1 MTDNDLEDI
10 KNSLADASDDERRK
24 IQKFLKSSLP
34 DASDNRTCV
43 GFRTSMDDKS
53 LLNQIA
59 TRANTTI
66 SALCRTT
73 MRDALR
79 QSFGA

>member
-1 MTDNDLEDI
+1 MTDDDLEDL
-10 KNSLADASDDERRK
+10 KNSLAEASDEQRREL
-24 IQKFLKSSLP
+24 QKYLKSTLP
-34 DASDNRTCV
+34 DATDNRSHV
-43 GFRTSMDDKS
+43 GFRTTVDDKS

-79 QSFGA
+79 HSFGA

>member
-1 MTDNDLEDI
+1 MTDDDLEDI
-10 KNSLADASDDERRK
+10 KNSLTEASDDERRE
-24 IQKFLKSSLP
+24 IQKFLKASLP
-34 DASDNRTCV
+34 DASDNRTHV
-43 GFRTSMDDKS
+43 GFRTSTNDKS

>member
-1 MTDNDLEDI
+1 MTDDDLQDL
-10 KNSLADASDDERRK
+10 KNSFADASDEQRRDL
-24 IQKFLKSSLP
+24 QKFLKGTLP
-34 DASDNRTCV
+34 DASDNRTHV
-43 GFRTSMDDKS
+43 GFRTSTNDKS

-79 QSFGA
+79 HSFGA

>member
-1 MTDNDLEDI
+1 MTDDDI
-10 KNSLADASDDERRK
+10 QHLKNSLADASEEQRREL
-24 IQKFLKSSLP
+24 QKCLKDSLP
-34 DASDNRTCV
+34 DSTDNRTHI
-43 GFRTSMDDKS
+43 GFRASIDDKT

-59 TRANTTI
+59 MRANTTI

-79 QSFGA
+79 HSFGG

>member
-1 MTDNDLEDI
+1 MTDDDLEVL
-10 KNSLADASDDERRK
+10 KNSLADASDDERREL
-24 IQKFLKSSLP
+24 QKHLKASLP
-34 DASDNRTCV
+34 DDTDNRTCV
-43 GFRTSMDDKS
+43 GFRTSMDEKS

-59 TRANTTI
+59 TRANITI

>member
-1 MTDNDLEDI
+1 MTDDDLQHL
-10 KNSLADASDDERRK
+10 KNSFADVTDDQRREL
-24 IQKFLKSSLP
+24 QKHLKASLP
-34 DASDNRTCV
+34 DATDNRTNV
-43 GFRTSMDDKS
+43 GFRTTVDDKS
-53 LLNQIA
+53 LLRGIA

-79 QSFGA
+79 HSFGA

>member
-1 MTDNDLEDI
+1 MTDDDI
-10 KNSLADASDDERRK
+10 QHLKNSFADASDE
-24 IQKFLKSSLP
+24 QKRELQKYLKASLP
-34 DASDNRTCV
+34 DDTDNRSHV
-43 GFRTSMDDKS
+43 GFRTTVDDKS

-79 QSFGA
+79 QSFGS

>member
-1 MTDNDLEDI
+1 MTDDDLEHL
-10 KNSLADASDDERRK
+10 KNSLTEASDDERRE
-24 IQKFLKSSLP
+24 IQKFLKASLP
-34 DASDNRTCV
+34 DASDNRTHV
-43 GFRTSMDDKS
+43 GFRTSTNDKS

>member
-1 MTDNDLEDI
+1 MTDNDIQHL
-10 KNSLADASDDERRK
+10 KNSFAEASDEQRREL
-24 IQKFLKSSLP
+24 QKYLKASLP
-34 DASDNRTCV
+34 DDTDNRSHV
-43 GFRTSMDDKS
+43 GFRTTVDDKS

-79 QSFGA
+79 HSFGA

>member
-1 MTDNDLEDI
+1 MTDDDLEDL
-10 KNSLADASDDERRK
+10 KNSLTEASDDERRE
-24 IQKFLKSSLP
+24 IQKFLKASLP
-34 DASDNRTCV
+34 DDTDNRTCV
-43 GFRTSMDDKS
+43 GFRTTIDDKT

-79 QSFGA
+79 HSFGA

>member
-1 MTDNDLEDI
+1 MTDDDLQDL
-10 KNSLADASDDERRK
+10 KNSFADASDEQRRDL
-24 IQKFLKSSLP
+24 QKFLKGTLP

-43 GFRTSMDDKS
+43 GFRTSIDDKT

-59 TRANTTI
+59 TRANTTV

-73 MRDALR
+73 IRDALR
-79 QSFGA
+79 QSFCS

>member
-1 MTDNDLEDI
+1 MTDDDLQDL
-10 KNSLADASDDERRK
+10 KNSFADASDEQRRDL
-24 IQKFLKSSLP
+24 QKFLKGTLP
-34 DASDNRTCV
+34 DDTDNRTCV

-59 TRANTTI
+59 MRANTTI

-73 MRDALR
+73 IRDALR
-79 QSFGA
+79 HSFGA

>member
-1 MTDNDLEDI
+1 MTDDDI
-10 KNSLADASDDERRK
+10 QHLKNSFTEASAEQRREL
-24 IQKFLKSSLP
+24 QKFLKATLP
-34 DASDNRTCV
+34 DETDNRTCV

>member
-1 MTDNDLEDI
+1 MTEDDLQHL
-10 KNSLADASDDERRK
+10 KNSFAEASDEQRREL
-24 IQKFLKSSLP
+24 QKHLKASLP
-34 DASDNRTCV
+34 DDTDNRTCV
-43 GFRTSMDDKS
+43 GFRTTVDEKS

-73 MRDALR
+73 IRDALR
-79 QSFGA
+79 HSFGS

>member
-1 MTDNDLEDI
+1 MTENELKHL
-10 KNSLADASDDERRK
+10 KNSLAEASEEQRREL
-24 IQKFLKSSLP
+24 QKYLKASLP
-34 DASDNRTCV
+34 DDTDNRSHV
-43 GFRTSMDDKS
+43 GFRTTVDDKS

>member
-1 MTDNDLEDI
+1 MTDDDLEDL
-10 KNSLADASDDERRK
+10 KNSLTEASDDERRE
-24 IQKFLKSSLP
+24 IQKFLKASLP
-34 DASDNRTCV
+34 DDTDNRTCV
-43 GFRTSMDDKS
+43 GFRTTIDDKT
-53 LLNQIA
+53 LLNLIA

-79 QSFGA
+79 HSFGA